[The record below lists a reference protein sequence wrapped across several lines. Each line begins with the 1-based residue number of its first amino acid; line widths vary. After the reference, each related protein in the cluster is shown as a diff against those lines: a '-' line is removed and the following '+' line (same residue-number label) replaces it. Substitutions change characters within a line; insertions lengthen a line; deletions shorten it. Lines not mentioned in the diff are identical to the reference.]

1 MGFIPIIATLSAAIF
16 LFFMTVN
23 YSLNTKKEKMLRLQK
38 QILEALASLGLLGN
52 PDQNLSNEQLIALK
66 SIFQVAK
73 SKLQKENS
81 VQFSVKV
88 QEPYR
93 ELKITLL
100 QYNNIISKKPY
111 SFVAKV
117 MGHQRLELN

>member
-23 YSLNTKKEKMLRLQK
+23 YSLNAKKEKMLRLQK

-52 PDQNLSNEQLIALK
+52 PDQNLSSEQLIALK

-73 SKLQKENS
+73 SKLQKDNATH
-81 VQFSVKV
+81 FSTKV

-111 SFVAKV
+111 SFVAKA
-117 MGHQRLELN
+117 MGHQKLELN